1 MHKLILFFCGWILIS
16 ISSIAAADCF
26 IVKELNSK
34 TLVKDGEC
42 STRHSPCS
50 TFKIAIS
57 LMGFDSGF
65 LKDETNPE
73 IDFKLGYVDWL
84 DVWKQP
90 HNPRTWM
97 KHSCVWYSQCITRNL
112 GYSAFNNY
120 VKQFS
125 YGNMDTQGN
134 IDNPDGLT
142 SCWLSSSLK
151 ISPVEQVNFL
161 EKLLLFKLAVNKNAE
176 RLTRNILFTQDLL
189 YGWKLYGKTGSGY
202 QYSQVE
208 GKNLQIG
215 WFIGWVERS
224 DKTLI
229 FVQYIEDDRI
239 QPSYA
244 SLRAKDSAIKKI
256 TNLISE
262 L

>member
-1 MHKLILFFCGWILIS
+1 MRKFIIFLCGWILTF

-34 TLVKDGEC
+34 ILVKDGEC
-42 STRHSPCS
+42 SIRHSPCS

-57 LMGFDSGF
+57 LMGFDNGF
-65 LKDETNPE
+65 LKDENTPE
-73 IDFKLGYVDWL
+73 IYFKSGYVDWL

-97 KHSCVWYSQCITRNL
+97 KHSCVWYSQCITRHL
-112 GYSAFNNY
+112 GNSAFNNY
-120 VKQFS
+120 VKKFS

-134 IDNPDGLT
+134 SDKPDGLT

-161 EKLLLFKLAVNKNAE
+161 EKLLLSKLAVNKNAE
-176 RLTRNILFTQDLL
+176 RLTRNILFIQDLPN
-189 YGWKLYGKTGSGY
+189 GWKLYGKTGSGY

-215 WFIGWVERS
+215 WFVGWLERS
-224 DKTLI
+224 GKTLI
-229 FVQYIEDDRI
+229 FAQYIEDDRI
-239 QPSYA
+239 QSSYA
-244 SLRAKDSAIKKI
+244 SVRAKDFAIKKI
-256 TNLISE
+256 TNMKLK
-262 L
+262 